1 MYQSP
6 KLLDASGCANF
17 GGAAFTAR
25 LVDYCLQSIIRQQQN
40 DVHGGKQLKK
50 AIWNACEMAKAELAS
65 SNETR
70 FMNLKSF
77 TFAYK

>member
-1 MYQSP
+1 MGQSP

-25 LVDYCLQSIIRQQQN
+25 LVEYCLHVKFRQQQN